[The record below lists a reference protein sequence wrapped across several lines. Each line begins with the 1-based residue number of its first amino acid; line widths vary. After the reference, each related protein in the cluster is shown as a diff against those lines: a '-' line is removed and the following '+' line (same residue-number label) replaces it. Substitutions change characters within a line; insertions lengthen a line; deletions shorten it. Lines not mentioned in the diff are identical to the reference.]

1 MNNNN
6 DLVIYRRPKGST
18 AEAIRTLRTNLQ
30 FSLIDNSKV
39 IMVTSSI
46 PGEGKSFVSANL
58 AAAFSMVDKKVL
70 LIDCDLRK
78 GRQSKVFGIKGE
90 KGLSI
95 LLLEDVKNYK
105 KYIYKTNIENLF
117 VLPNG
122 IVPPN
127 PSELLGSDKM
137 KILMDELKKDYDI
150 IILDSP
156 PVSAVAD
163 ALVLTNIT
171 DKIIIVC
178 AHNKTPID
186 LLSDTKK
193 SLESVNNKIAGVV
206 INKIKRES
214 GSKYYYYSSNGYYE

>member
-1 MNNNN
+1 MNNS
-6 DLVIYRRPKGST
+6 DLVIYKRPKGST

-46 PGEGKSFVSANL
+46 PGEGKSFVSSNL

-127 PSELLGSDKM
+127 PSELLGSEKM
-137 KILMDELKKDYDI
+137 KTLMEELKRDYDI

-178 AHNKTPID
+178 AYNKTPID
-186 LLSDTKK
+186 LLNSTKK

-206 INKIKRES
+206 VNKLKREK

>member
-1 MNNNN
+1 MNNN
-6 DLVIYRRPKGST
+6 DLVIYKRPKGST

-58 AAAFSMVDKKVL
+58 SAAFSMVDKKVL

-78 GRQSKVFGIKGE
+78 GRQAKLFGIKGE

-127 PSELLGSDKM
+127 PSELLGSEKM
-137 KILMDELKKDYDI
+137 KALMDELKNDYDI

-178 AHNKTPID
+178 AYNKTPID

-193 SLESVNNKIAGVV
+193 SLESVHDKIAGVV
-206 INKIKRES
+206 INKLKREK
-214 GSKYYYYSSNGYYE
+214 GSKYYYASNGYYE

>member
-1 MNNNN
+1 MNNN
-6 DLVIYRRPKGST
+6 DLVIYKRPKGST

-78 GRQSKVFGIKGE
+78 GRQAKLFGIKGE

-127 PSELLGSDKM
+127 PSELLGSEKM
-137 KILMDELKKDYDI
+137 KTLMDELKNDYDI

-178 AHNKTPID
+178 AYNKTPID

-193 SLESVNNKIAGVV
+193 SLESVHDKIAGVV
-206 INKIKRES
+206 INKLKREK
-214 GSKYYYYSSNGYYE
+214 GSKYYYASNGYYE